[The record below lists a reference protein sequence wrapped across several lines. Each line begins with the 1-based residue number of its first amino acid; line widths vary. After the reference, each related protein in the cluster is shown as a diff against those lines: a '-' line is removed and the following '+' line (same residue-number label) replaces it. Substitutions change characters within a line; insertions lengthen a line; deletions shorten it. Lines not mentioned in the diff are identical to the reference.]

1 MFIRTVGAVRRR
13 QPESLNIYLS
23 NLYSIYDLSIFVHDT
38 PGNGHALR
46 ASGKLP
52 DGRWIP
58 APWAVTPPRFSP
70 SRPSAEVSS
79 SLLRIIATCGVPPRV
94 SVSPVSL
101 WCKCTVVAC
110 PGSSALIHLEKE
122 GRYLVNVY
130 SVVKVPVGTEV
141 HDRHSG
147 NAACISLGSS
157 LFLGPNN
164 KSLYY
169 CIADFFSIL

>member
-130 SVVKVPVGTEV
+130 SVVKVPVGTSS
-141 HDRHSG
+141 HDHHS
-147 NAACISLGSS
+147 
-157 LFLGPNN
+157 
-164 KSLYY
+164 
-169 CIADFFSIL
+169 

>member
-13 QPESLNIYLS
+13 QPGSLNIYLS

-38 PGNGHALR
+38 PENTGY
-46 ASGKLP
+46 LP
-52 DGRWIP
+52 VWEIHQAADLLFCAHGSL
-58 APWAVTPPRFSP
+58 TPPRFSP

-79 SLLRIIATCGVPPRV
+79 SLLRIIAICGVPPRV

-101 WCKCTVVAC
+101 GCRCTVVAC

-130 SVVKVPVGTEV
+130 SVVKVPVGTFV
-141 HDRHSG
+141 HDH
-147 NAACISLGSS
+147 
-157 LFLGPNN
+157 
-164 KSLYY
+164 
-169 CIADFFSIL
+169 